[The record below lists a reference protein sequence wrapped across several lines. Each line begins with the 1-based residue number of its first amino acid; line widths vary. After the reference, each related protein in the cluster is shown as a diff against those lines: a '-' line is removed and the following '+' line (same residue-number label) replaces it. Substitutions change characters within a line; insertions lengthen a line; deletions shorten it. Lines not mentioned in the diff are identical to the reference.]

1 MPGREYVVQ
10 PEGDLDIANVPA
22 LSRQWLGIVAER
34 TPDCFIIDLAK
45 VTFLDSTGLGAIVAV
60 NKQQAAH
67 GGQLI
72 VINASPRLAK
82 IFQMTGLGS
91 FIGSSRPIGSDSS
104 STDSDG
110 AA

>member
-10 PEGDLDIANVPA
+10 PEGELDISNLPT
-22 LSRQWLGIVAER
+22 LTKQWLGIVVER

-45 VTFLDSTGLGAIVAV
+45 VSFLDSTGLGAIVSIH
-60 NKQQAAH
+60 NQQAAH
-67 GGQLI
+67 GGQVI

-82 IFQMTGLGS
+82 IFQLTGLGAL
-91 FIGSSRPIGSDSS
+91 IGSYQPIESDSS
-104 STDSDG
+104 ADSNG